1 MNIRLPAAAVRGR
14 LEFLARCIRGIEWI
28 VAAEIETRLD
38 PDVVVTGHREVRFST
53 RAAPSPQALRLVSAD
68 DVFLVVG
75 EGERVDRTRASLA
88 RLRGIAHELPW
99 SAALTD
105 LKRLRPEADWSAFSI
120 SASSLGR
127 RNFSRYEVEDHV
139 AEGAA
144 AALRLPYRPTRAPV
158 SDGPELSIRVH
169 MVGTRAT
176 FALRVFD
183 APLHRRRY
191 KQRSCVGTLHPPL
204 AAAMAMVAGLRPGVR
219 LLDPFAGVGTVA
231 IEAQRLQP
239 LARTV
244 ASDIDHARLRGA
256 AVNARQAGVAV
267 DLVRADGAYLPW
279 ADGTFA
285 RVVSNVPWQRAVAL
299 GGRLAHAPAAG
310 DREIARVLDH
320 GGRAVLLVHP
330 EDRLGLGSG
339 DGSPLVPLH
348 RSWVSVFGQHP
359 RLCVLGH
366 AGMAES
372 GAIDVHAPWGPALAR
387 RIRHADGAEPERRTR
402 MA

>member
-1 MNIRLPAAAVRGR
+1 MNKRLPAAVRGR

-38 PDVVVTGHREVRFST
+38 PGVVATGHREVRFST
-53 RAAPSPQALRLVSAD
+53 LALPSAQALRLASAD

-75 EGERVDRTRASLA
+75 DGERIDRTRASLA
-88 RLRGIAHELPW
+88 GLRGIAHELPW
-99 SAALTD
+99 GAALSG
-105 LKRLRPEADWSAFSI
+105 LRRLRPEADWSAFSI
-120 SASSLGR
+120 SASSLRR

-144 AALRLPYRPTRAPV
+144 AALGLPYRPTRTPPR
-158 SDGPELSIRVH
+158 DGAELSVRVH
-169 MVGTRAT
+169 LVDTRAT

-183 APLHRRRY
+183 TPLHRRRY

-239 LARTV
+239 FARTV
-244 ASDIDHARLRGA
+244 AADIDLDRLRGA
-256 AVNARQAGVAV
+256 AVNAREAGVAV
-267 DLVRADGAYLPW
+267 GLVRVDGARLPW
-279 ADGTFA
+279 ADGTFD
-285 RVVSNVPWQRAVAL
+285 RVVSNVPWRRAVAL

-310 DREIARVLDH
+310 GREVARVLDRA
-320 GGRAVLLVHP
+320 GRAVLLVHP
-330 EDRLGLGSG
+330 EDGLGLGSG
-339 DGSPLVPLH
+339 GSPLALLH
-348 RSWVSVFGQHP
+348 QSPVSVFGQHP

-366 AGMAES
+366 AGTAAG

-387 RIRHADGAEPERRTR
+387 RLRLVGSDEPERGTR